1 MLNHFKS
8 NSNLLKDLSSIT
20 KFSSVDISEQNNKK
34 KDQKQRTRNKEN
46 SLFSNKA
53 VSFDKK
59 IISRSISKVNQ
70 KKTITATKPKKS
82 EHQKIKSMT
91 CTQSKH
97 SKKKKLPNYLSK
109 KINLSYLNL
118 ESILYKLT
126 F

>member
-20 KFSSVDISEQNNKK
+20 KFSSVDISEHTNKK

-59 IISRSISKVNQ
+59 IISRSISKINQ
-70 KKTITATKPKKS
+70 KKTIAAPKQRKP
-82 EHQKIKSMT
+82 EHQKIKSMI
-91 CTQSKH
+91 CTQSKFN
-97 SKKKKLPNYLSK
+97 KKKNLPHYLNK
-109 KINLSYLNL
+109 KINISYLNL
-118 ESILYKLT
+118 KSKFIFL
-126 F
+126 FS